1 MIWQNWNKADRTLL
15 AAAVIFL
22 FALCL
27 QVQYPGNVFAA
38 GFLFCAEAAL
48 VGGIA
53 DWFAVTALFEKPL
66 GFPWHTAILP
76 RRRQSFIEATGRMLQ
91 REFFGKKALVAK
103 VKRIDFAGKLLG
115 WLERPESRQLVAK
128 WLADRGRNWLEA
140 QDGTSL
146 SGVLAARL
154 GDLAAGSMT
163 PERIRSFLLYGA
175 KELESVA
182 RQPEFADKIEAGL
195 NEYIESKLQGP
206 MAMMMA
212 GFAQS
217 VNVLNTEEA
226 AGLIKDRC
234 ILFLE
239 RVQQEESEEA
249 EQLQAMAEKISC
261 FLQKNFAARQEL
273 DYAVLNSVQRLNLNE
288 YLFNA
293 TDERDILDGQLQELA
308 GSIVQ
313 VVYGMLREN
322 SSLQRE
328 VSGIC
333 YQLAARGVMQAQE
346 MLGSIAGDVLGT
358 MTDEQINRLVYDK
371 AEPDLLWIRMNGS
384 IVGAAIGLV
393 IFAVMQFI

>member
-163 PERIRSFLLYGA
+163 TERIRSFLLYGA
-175 KELESVA
+175 KELETVA
-182 RQPEFADKIEAGL
+182 RQPEFSAKIEAGL
-195 NEYIESKLQGP
+195 DGYISSKLQGP

-273 DYAVLNSVQRLNLNE
+273 DHAVLNSVQRLNLNE

>member
-195 NEYIESKLQGP
+195 NEYIESKMQGP

-226 AGLIKDRC
+226 AALIKDRC

-273 DYAVLNSVQRLNLNE
+273 DHAVLNSVQRLNLNE

-293 TDERDILDGQLQELA
+293 TDKRDILDGQLQELA

>member
-195 NEYIESKLQGP
+195 DEYIESKLQGP

-273 DYAVLNSVQRLNLNE
+273 DHAVLNSVQRLNLNE

-384 IVGAAIGLV
+384 IVGAVIGLV
-393 IFAVMQFI
+393 IFAVMQLV

>member
-195 NEYIESKLQGP
+195 NEYIESKMQGP

-273 DYAVLNSVQRLNLNE
+273 DHAVLNSVQRLNLNE
-288 YLFNA
+288 YLFNT
-293 TDERDILDGQLQELA
+293 TDKRDILDGQLQELA

>member
-76 RRRQSFIEATGRMLQ
+76 RRRQSFIETTGRMLQ

-163 PERIRSFLLYGA
+163 TERIRSFLLYGA
-175 KELESVA
+175 KELETVA
-182 RQPEFADKIEAGL
+182 RQPEFSAKIEAGL
-195 NEYIESKLQGP
+195 DGYISSKLQGP

-226 AGLIKDRC
+226 AALIKDRC

-273 DYAVLNSVQRLNLNE
+273 DHAVLNSVQRLNLNE
-288 YLFNA
+288 YLFNT

-384 IVGAAIGLV
+384 IVGAVIGLV

>member
-146 SGVLAARL
+146 SGVLAVRL

-163 PERIRSFLLYGA
+163 AERIRSFLLYGA

-195 NEYIESKLQGP
+195 DEYIESKLQGP

-273 DYAVLNSVQRLNLNE
+273 DHAVLNSVQRLNLNE

-384 IVGAAIGLV
+384 IVGAVIGLV

>member
-27 QVQYPGNVFAA
+27 QVLFRGCSCAA
-38 GFLFCAEAAL
+38 GLLLSGEAG
-48 VGGIA
+48 VGGGIA
-53 DWFAVTALFEKPL
+53 VWFGVSAVFVKPL

-195 NEYIESKLQGP
+195 DEYIESKLQGP

-273 DYAVLNSVQRLNLNE
+273 DHAVLNSVQRLNLNE

-293 TDERDILDGQLQELA
+293 TDERGIIDGQLQELA

>member
-76 RRRQSFIEATGRMLQ
+76 RRRQSFIEATGKMLQ

-115 WLERPESRQLVAK
+115 WLERPESRLLVAK

-154 GDLAAGSMT
+154 GDLTAGSMT

-195 NEYIESKLQGP
+195 DEYIESKLQGP

-273 DYAVLNSVQRLNLNE
+273 DHAVLNSVQRLNLNE

>member
-195 NEYIESKLQGP
+195 NEYIESKMQGP

-261 FLQKNFAARQEL
+261 FLQKNFAARQGL
-273 DYAVLNSVQRLNLNE
+273 DHAVLNSVQRLNLNE

-293 TDERDILDGQLQELA
+293 TDKRDILDGQLQELA

-384 IVGAAIGLV
+384 IVGAVIGLV

>member
-154 GDLAAGSMT
+154 GDLTAGSMT

-226 AGLIKDRC
+226 AALIKDRC

-273 DYAVLNSVQRLNLNE
+273 DHAVLNSVQRLNLNE

>member
-195 NEYIESKLQGP
+195 NEYIESKMQGL

-226 AGLIKDRC
+226 ASLIKDRC

-273 DYAVLNSVQRLNLNE
+273 DHAVLNSVQRLNLNE

-293 TDERDILDGQLQELA
+293 TDKRDILDGQLQELA

>member
-27 QVQYPGNVFAA
+27 QVQYPGNTFAA

-195 NEYIESKLQGP
+195 DEYIESKLQGP

-273 DYAVLNSVQRLNLNE
+273 DHAVLNSVQRLNLNE

-384 IVGAAIGLV
+384 IVGAVIGLV

>member
-53 DWFAVTALFEKPL
+53 EWFAVTALFEKPL

-195 NEYIESKLQGP
+195 NEYIESKMQGP

-273 DYAVLNSVQRLNLNE
+273 DHAVLNSVQRLNLNE

-293 TDERDILDGQLQELA
+293 TDKRDILDGQLQELA